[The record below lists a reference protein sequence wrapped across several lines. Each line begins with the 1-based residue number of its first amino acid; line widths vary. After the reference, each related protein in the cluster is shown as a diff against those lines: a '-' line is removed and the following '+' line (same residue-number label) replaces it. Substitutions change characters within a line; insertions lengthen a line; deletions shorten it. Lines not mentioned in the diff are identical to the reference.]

1 MNRQPVP
8 QGDAT
13 GPDRTGARTPA
24 PVPSAVAA
32 PTPTPVPV
40 PEEVLRARAY
50 LLRSVEPPNRRLI
63 GLIEEYGPVEA
74 ADRLRRGAVSDELL
88 RAATARRGT
97 DRSAADLDA
106 ARAVG
111 ARLLVPEDPQW
122 PDWPFSAFALATR
135 ADLAPPVALWARGP
149 ADLSTLADRSVT
161 IVGSRAATRYGLHT
175 TADFASA
182 LARRGVTVFSGAAF
196 GIDAAA
202 HRGALAVGAAT
213 VAVLACGP
221 DRFYPVAHTG
231 LIERIAA
238 TGLVLSEYP
247 PGTVPGR
254 LRFLVRNRL
263 LAALGAGCLVVEAG
277 ARSGSR
283 RTATDSLALGR
294 PLMAVPGPVTSA
306 LSVGCHELVRAGQAQ
321 LVGRPED
328 VLETVGRLGL
338 DLALPPAG
346 ERRPT
351 DGLTPAALAVH
362 DALPARAA
370 WSPGRISEVA
380 GVAADDVRAAL
391 TELEE
396 RGLAEYHQGLWQRPA
411 RRGGP

>member
-1 MNRQPVP
+1 MNAGEQ
-8 QGDAT
+8 
-13 GPDRTGARTPA
+13 DRPGR
-24 PVPSAVAA
+24 PSAG
-32 PTPTPVPV
+32 V
-40 PEEVLRARAY
+40 PEEIVRARAY
-50 LLRSVEPPNRRLI
+50 LLRSVEPPNRHVI
-63 GLIEEYGPVEA
+63 GLVEEYGPVEA
-74 ADRLRRGAVSDELL
+74 ADRVRRGAVPDALL
-88 RAATARRGT
+88 RAAVARRGSERI
-97 DRSAADLDA
+97 DADLDA
-106 ARAVG
+106 AAAAG

-122 PDWPFSAFALATR
+122 PSWAFAGFATARR

-149 ADLSTLADRSVT
+149 GVASALADRSVT
-161 IVGSRAATRYGLHT
+161 VVGSRAATRYGLHV
-175 TADFASA
+175 AAEFAAA
-182 LARRGVTVFSGAAF
+182 LGRRGVTVFSGAAF

-202 HRGALAVGAAT
+202 HRGALTARTPT

-221 DRFYPVAHTG
+221 DRVYPAAHEG
-231 LIERIAA
+231 LIERIAE

-277 ARSGSR
+277 ARSGSK
-283 RTATDSLALGR
+283 RTASDAVALGR

-306 LSVGCHELVRAGQAQ
+306 LSVGCHELVRAGEAT

-328 VLETVGRLGL
+328 VLEIIGRLGI

-346 ERRPT
+346 ETRPT
-351 DGLTPAALAVH
+351 DGLAPPTLAVH
-362 DALPARAA
+362 DALPVRAA
-370 WSPGRISEVA
+370 WPPSRIGEAS
-380 GVAADDVRAAL
+380 GLDPDGVRAAL
-391 TELEE
+391 TELER

>member
-1 MNRQPVP
+1 MTVGPA
-8 QGDAT
+8 AT
-13 GPDRTGARTPA
+13 GPPDPGAA
-24 PVPSAVAA
+24 GGSA
-32 PTPTPVPV
+32 V
-40 PEEVLRARAY
+40 PEEILRARAY
-50 LLRSVEPPNRRLI
+50 LLRSVEPPNRRLVR
-63 GLIEEYGPVEA
+63 LIEEYGPVEA
-74 ADRLRRGAVSDELL
+74 ADRLRRGAVPDALL

-97 DRSAADLDA
+97 DHSTADLEA
-106 ARAVG
+106 AAAAG

-122 PDWPFSAFALATR
+122 PVWPFAAFTTAESGQ
-135 ADLAPPVALWARGP
+135 LAPPVALWARGP
-149 ADLSTLADRSVT
+149 GDVSVLADRSVT
-161 IVGSRAATRYGLHT
+161 VVGSRAATRYGLHA
-175 TADFASA
+175 TAEFASA

-202 HRGALAVGAAT
+202 HRGALAVGAPT

-221 DRFYPVAHTG
+221 DRAYPAAHTG

-283 RTATDSLALGR
+283 RTAADSAALGR
-294 PLMAVPGPVTSA
+294 PVMAVPGPVTSA
-306 LSVGCHELVRAGQAQ
+306 LSVGCHELVRSGQAQ

-328 VLETVGRLGL
+328 VLETVGRLGV
-338 DLALPPAG
+338 DLAVPPAG

-351 DGLTPAALAVH
+351 DGLAAATLAVH

-370 WSPGRISEVA
+370 WPPARIGEAA
-380 GVAADDVRAAL
+380 GVAADGVRAAL